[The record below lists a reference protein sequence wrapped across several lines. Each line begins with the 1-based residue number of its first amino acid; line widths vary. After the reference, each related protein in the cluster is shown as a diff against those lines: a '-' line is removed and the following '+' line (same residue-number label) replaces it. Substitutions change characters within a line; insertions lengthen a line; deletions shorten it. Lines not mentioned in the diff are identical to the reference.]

1 MDQLLAYFH
10 AHRGVFIW
18 ISVLS
23 VVMFVGSIL
32 LMPVI
37 IARAPTDYFV
47 REQEPQTGGA
57 AWLKK
62 VLRNLL
68 GAVLML
74 AGIAMLVLPG
84 QGLLMMLLALMLLDI
99 PGKHKLVQRIAKK
112 PPIWRA
118 LTYLRQRAHKPAF
131 EHP

>member
-1 MDQLLAYFH
+1 
-10 AHRGVFIW
+10 
-18 ISVLS
+18 
-23 VVMFVGSIL
+23 MFVGSLL

-37 IARAPTDYFV
+37 IARAPVDFFV
-47 REQEPQTGGA
+47 NEAAPANGA
-57 AWLKK
+57 GALVGK

-68 GAVLML
+68 GVVLML

-99 PGKHKLVQRIAKK
+99 PGKHKLVQRIAQK

-118 LTYLRQRAHKPAF
+118 LGYLRKRAHKPPF
-131 EHP
+131 QHP